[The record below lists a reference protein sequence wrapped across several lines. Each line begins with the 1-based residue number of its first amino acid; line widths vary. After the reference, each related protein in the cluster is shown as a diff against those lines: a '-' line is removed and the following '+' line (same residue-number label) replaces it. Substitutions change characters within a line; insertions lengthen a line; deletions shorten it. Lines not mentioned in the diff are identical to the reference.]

1 VIIGDTL
8 TFAPRGGDPARMH
21 LPKVLPLCIDKGRVD
36 CGDTNGTLKLWP
48 GERLT
53 VRCVL
58 SDEAVIAEFLR
69 QPLLVL
75 TADTQ
80 AESRKLKS
88 PRTKNQE

>member
-1 VIIGDTL
+1 MIVGQSII
-8 TFAPRGGDPARMH
+8 FHPRGGDPARMT
-21 LPKVLPLCIDKGRVD
+21 LPKVLPFSIDKGRVD
-36 CGDTNGTLKLWP
+36 CGDTNGTIKLWP

-75 TADTQ
+75 TADTSPD
-80 AESRKLKS
+80 ES
-88 PRTKNQE
+88 

>member
-1 VIIGDTL
+1 MSIGDTL
-8 TFAPRGGDPARMH
+8 IFRPRGGDPARMT

-36 CGDTNGTLKLWP
+36 CGDTNGTIKLWP

-58 SDEAVIAEFLR
+58 SDDAIIAEWMR

-75 TADTQ
+75 TDDTQ
-80 AESRKLKS
+80 TED
-88 PRTKNQE
+88 

>member
-1 VIIGDTL
+1 MSIGDTVI
-8 TFAPRGGDPARMH
+8 FAPRNGDPARMR

-36 CGDTNGTLKLWP
+36 CGDTNGVIKLWP

-75 TADTQ
+75 IGDTNP
-80 AESRKLKS
+80 E
-88 PRTKNQE
+88 